1 MKCLLAD
8 KAHSLTTLDFT
19 HTRTHPLLLTSILS
33 SLTCGRMATQ
43 GHLMQ
48 QWLAMSLTQITLLM
62 AHAHTHTHTHTNTH
76 THTHTHTQDG
86 RMSPHYPKDPPCQ
99 SSLVGL
105 GVAGVVAETAG
116 RAAASGPSRSKF
128 ISIKG
133 WQ

>member
-43 GHLMQ
+43 GHLKQ

-62 AHAHTHTHTHTNTH
+62 THSRTNKHTHTHTPPHTHTVSLAQALPNVACPPPAPTH
-76 THTHTHTQDG
+76 TH
-86 RMSPHYPKDPPCQ
+86 
-99 SSLVGL
+99 
-105 GVAGVVAETAG
+105 
-116 RAAASGPSRSKF
+116 
-128 ISIKG
+128 
-133 WQ
+133 